1 MDDDMPFSFRV
12 DLLFGAGNR
21 ICPGKNFAKIRLF
34 LLFAAILQRF
44 DLQPD
49 PNEPPPDI
57 DPYKMKQAL
66 TTVIP
71 KFKTRFVE
79 RN

>member
-1 MDDDMPFSFRV
+1 M

-21 ICPGKNFAKIRLF
+21 MCPGKHFAKIRLF
-34 LLFAAILQRF
+34 LLFAAILHRF
-44 DLQPD
+44 DLRPD
-49 PNEPPPDI
+49 PSEPPPDI

-71 KFKTRFVE
+71 KFKTRFIP